1 MTPQY
6 IARKIAD
13 LNDPGTWTRILVGV
27 FELQDGQETQVGEYI
42 RNYGLMSTFFHFQMN
57 GKDYALYSP
66 HYTCTRIME
75 LPSCQDIGGEEPASN
90 GFCPVEY
97 YVPSYIEREYE
108 FLDGKLMRYTIID
121 PQSKDFE
128 PSTQSFYPIDPVSG
142 ERIEVKKPNVLVT
155 PLTYTSF
162 GFVSGCIWGDD
173 WSWKVELLDLS
184 QADKGIISREARFG
198 YLPLPDKLSL
208 KNSLDLV
215 DFEPDEENWS
225 IKIATQRSFDF
236 KTGK

>member
-1 MTPQY
+1 
-6 IARKIAD
+6 
-13 LNDPGTWTRILVGV
+13 
-27 FELQDGQETQVGEYI
+27 
-42 RNYGLMSTFFHFQMN
+42 
-57 GKDYALYSP
+57 
-66 HYTCTRIME
+66 ME

-97 YVPSYIEREYE
+97 YVPSYIEHQYEY
-108 FLDGKLMRYTIID
+108 LDGKLSRYSIID
-121 PQSKDFE
+121 PQPKDFE
-128 PSTQSFYPIDPVSG
+128 PSTHSFYPIDPISG

-184 QADKGIISREARFG
+184 LADKGIISREARFG

-208 KNSLDLV
+208 KDSLDLI
-215 DFEPDEENWS
+215 DFEPDEENWN
-225 IKIATQRSFDF
+225 IRIATQRSFEF
-236 KTGK
+236 KSGK